1 MKKINVM
8 LVDDHALVRVGIKEM
23 LSQFSG
29 IKVVADV
36 SSGEEAIK
44 VVKEAAPDVI
54 LMDVRMPGMG
64 GFEATRKLLRINPMY
79 KVLVVSSCE
88 DDLVSKRFIDT
99 GAKGYLT
106 KGAEVDEMVRAI
118 QAVNAGE
125 GYISHHILTKMVF
138 RDTSKHK
145 LSFSGLSDR
154 EWEVTE
160 MVLKGEKAK
169 DIGKRLF
176 LSSKTVNSYRY
187 RIFKK
192 LGVKND
198 IELVRLAISQEILA
212 LDE

>member
-1 MKKINVM
+1 M
-8 LVDDHALVRVGIKEM
+8 LVDDHVLVRVSLKEM
-23 LSQFSG
+23 LAQFSG

-36 SSGEEAIK
+36 SNGEDAIK
-44 VVKEAAPDVI
+44 LVKEQDVTPDVI
-54 LMDVRMPGMG
+54 LMDVKMPGMG
-64 GFEATRKLLRINPMY
+64 GFETTRKLLRINPVF
-79 KVLVVSSCE
+79 KILIVTSCE

-106 KGAEVDEMVRAI
+106 KGAALDEVVKAI

-138 RDTSKHK
+138 REKSKHQ

-154 EWEVTE
+154 EWEVVE

-176 LSSKTVNSYRY
+176 LSPKTVNSYRY

-198 IELVRLAISQEILA
+198 IELVRLAISQEVLA
-212 LDE
+212 LDD